1 MSENTQVKE
10 SKTLVKLERRFLG
23 ARVLTAT
30 KGENAGNKFGLLNL
44 YEFKTYDDGSVSYA
58 VPEIFISFEKAKEIM
73 TLGLAPWTQ
82 VKVEFEE
89 QDSFFAKP
97 KIKSLVPIL

>member
-1 MSENTQVKE
+1 MSEEIQVKN
-10 SKTLVKLERRFLG
+10 SKTLVKIERRFLG
-23 ARVLTAT
+23 VRVLTAS

-44 YEFKTYDDGSVSYA
+44 YELKTYDDGSVSYS
-58 VPEIFISFEKAKEIM
+58 VPEIFIAFEKAKEIM
-73 TLGLAPWTQ
+73 SLGLAPWTQ

-97 KIKSLVPIL
+97 KIKSLVRII